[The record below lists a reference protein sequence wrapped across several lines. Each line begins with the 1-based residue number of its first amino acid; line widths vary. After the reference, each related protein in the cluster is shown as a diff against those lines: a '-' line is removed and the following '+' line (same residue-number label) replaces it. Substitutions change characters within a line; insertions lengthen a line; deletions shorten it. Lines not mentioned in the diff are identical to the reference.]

1 MKIKIFV
8 AFFATVTIIFLSCNW
23 FRSRK
28 REVSNPLVGEW
39 KLDSVGIKTDT
50 SRGNILFI
58 AAVQDSN
65 GVNISFTE
73 DSLFVNSKDGID
85 TTAYSFDLNTNQLT
99 MGDSKPV
106 TMSFSKLNDS
116 VVSLTTK
123 DSATL
128 YLLKK

>member
-8 AFFATVTIIFLSCNW
+8 AIVATVTIIFLSCNW

-28 REVSNPLVGEW
+28 KELSNPLVGEW
-39 KLDSVGIKTDT
+39 KLDSVGIKKDT
-50 SRGNILFI
+50 SLGNILI
-58 AAVQDSN
+58 IGAVQDSN
-65 GVNISFTE
+65 GVHISFTE
-73 DSLFVNSKDGID
+73 DSLFVNSKDGVD

-99 MGDSKPV
+99 TSDSKTE

-123 DSATL
+123 DSTTM

>member
-8 AFFATVTIIFLSCNW
+8 AIVATVTIIFLSCNW

-28 REVSNPLVGEW
+28 KELSNPLVGEW
-39 KLDSVGIKTDT
+39 KLDSVGIKKDT
-50 SRGNILFI
+50 SLGNILI
-58 AAVQDSN
+58 IGAVQDSN
-65 GVNISFTE
+65 GVHISFTE
-73 DSLFVNSKDGID
+73 DSLFLHSKDGVD

-99 MGDSKPV
+99 TSDSKTE

-123 DSATL
+123 DSTTM